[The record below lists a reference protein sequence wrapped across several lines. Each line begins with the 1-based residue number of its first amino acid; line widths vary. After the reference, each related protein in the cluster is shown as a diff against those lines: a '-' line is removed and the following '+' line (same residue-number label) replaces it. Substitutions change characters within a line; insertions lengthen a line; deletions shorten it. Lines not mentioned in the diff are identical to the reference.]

1 MASLMQEFAEAR
13 QRRLQDRADF
23 LAEQQLARE
32 QRERDL
38 QAQSEETAKYLA
50 HAEQTRLAWE
60 QGRQAIA
67 ENALESRREEIQN
80 RAEQVSDY
88 LEDLNTKRTEQAIE
102 DSDQR
107 AQEVR
112 TRTFKMRSQL
122 KHIRKARIR
131 AGQADQ
137 VQRQQLVQ
145 ERAALTQM
153 QLEDLTTTRLVN
165 ATVDA
170 QHRAQEFSD
179 RAANVKASLEQTEA
193 IRIAKA
199 EAQALKLKTF
209 RAELS
214 NSVWSGSRSVA
225 VGTPPA
231 QPQQD
236 PAPKSTEVTDRFN
249 SKQKKKNSK
258 VESVA
263 APVPETAIAKSVE
276 VKEFP
281 KETPKPSGKI
291 EQFVVD
297 YVAQL
302 STNSSLLAV
311 VNDRDTV
318 RDLLAQ
324 GANTLKV
331 DPSDILNTLLQMAE
345 GSST

>member
-38 QAQSEETAKYLA
+38 QVQSEETTKYLA

-67 ENALESRREEIQN
+67 ENALESRREEVQN
-80 RAEQVSDY
+80 RAEQVSEF
-88 LEDLNTKRTEQAIE
+88 LEDLNTSRTEQAIE
-102 DSDQR
+102 DSEQR

-112 TRTFKMRSQL
+112 TRTFKTRSQL

-137 VQRQQLVQ
+137 AQRQQLVQ
-145 ERAALTQM
+145 DRAVLTQM
-153 QLEDLTTTRLVN
+153 QLEDLNKTRLAN

-179 RAANVKASLEQTEA
+179 RVANVKASLKQIEA
-193 IRIAKA
+193 NRIAEA
-199 EAQALKLKTF
+199 EAQNLKLKAF
-209 RAELS
+209 RAELGD
-214 NSVWSGSRSVA
+214 SVWSGSRSVA

-231 QPQQD
+231 NPQPVVATK
-236 PAPKSTEVTDRFN
+236 PTEVSS
-249 SKQKKKNSK
+249 SKQKKKNTK
-258 VESVA
+258 AEIVESP
-263 APVPETAIAKSVE
+263 APEPVIAKSIE
-276 VKEFP
+276 VKESP
-281 KETPKPSGKI
+281 NETSKPSGKI
-291 EQFVVD
+291 EQFVID
-297 YVAQL
+297 YVSQL

-345 GSST
+345 NSSS